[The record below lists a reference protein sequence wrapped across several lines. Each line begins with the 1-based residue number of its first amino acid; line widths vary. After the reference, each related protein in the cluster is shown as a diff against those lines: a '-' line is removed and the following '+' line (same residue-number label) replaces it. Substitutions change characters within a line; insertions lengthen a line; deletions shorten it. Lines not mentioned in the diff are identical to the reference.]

1 MKARKT
7 SLIATMVLVAVCFL
21 TISAWAGEYVCSV
34 EEVGQGNPRA
44 YVRLT
49 DTAPTPDFTNMWF
62 KLPVDRA
69 NEMLAVA
76 LTAISMNMNVHV
88 WCSGTEYSEIWNM
101 YLTKE

>member
-1 MKARKT
+1 MKAKK
-7 SLIATMVLVAVCFL
+7 MGLVAVIVLASVCFL
-21 TISAWAGEYVCSV
+21 SINAWAGEYVCSV
-34 EEVGQGNPRA
+34 EEAGQGNPRV

-49 DTAPTPDFTNMWF
+49 DTAPTPGFTNIWF

-88 WCSGTEYSEIWNM
+88 WCSGTQYSEIWNM
-101 YLTKE
+101 YLTSE